1 MSSRKTQKEK
11 MKVNP
16 EEIHI
21 YIHCVWVALLL
32 PSFII
37 SLLYS
42 LNLCQVTTTFCLLS
56 AQDKRREYTS
66 QDDSV
71 SGTVPE
77 SGTHFQAKLPQ
88 SPSRETWSNLRPVMP
103 SHSTCCPLTPTSFP
117 FIWNLFSCSPPRKVT
132 PSEILHLL
140 SLSLRFPLPMM
151 DELHSGVSEPVH
163 QSLRL
168 GIKNCQRFTKATPH
182 FFSSSPNAA
191 SHPTKLATPLPKPL
205 YRKIPHHHHQHDIPM
220 QPNILSPVQMHQ
232 TPTFI

>member
-1 MSSRKTQKEK
+1 MIQCLVQSLKAELISRPSYPRVPAGRHEAISGLWCPPT
-11 MKVNP
+11 VP
-16 EEIHI
+16 A
-21 YIHCVWVALLL
+21 ALSL
-32 PSFII
+32 PHP
-37 SLLYS
+37 SLL
-42 LNLCQVTTTFCLLS
+42 
-56 AQDKRREYTS
+56 
-66 QDDSV
+66 
-71 SGTVPE
+71 SGIY
-77 SGTHFQAKLPQ
+77 
-88 SPSRETWSNLRPVMP
+88 
-103 SHSTCCPLTPTSFP
+103 FP
-117 FIWNLFSCSPPRKVT
+117 APPPRKVT